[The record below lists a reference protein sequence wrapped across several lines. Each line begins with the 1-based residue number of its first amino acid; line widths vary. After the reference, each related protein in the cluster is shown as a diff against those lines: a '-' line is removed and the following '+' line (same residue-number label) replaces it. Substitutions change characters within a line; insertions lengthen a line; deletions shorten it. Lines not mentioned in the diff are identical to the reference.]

1 MIRFLFVAGSGKDSG
16 PSPRDPVC
24 PLAQW
29 PQHKHQTRPMQMD
42 RLTRGRWIRL
52 QRWQPAPLR
61 TRTTPLYQSVC
72 LQKQFQH
79 INSPLLWRPDVAMRA
94 DRCSYIP
101 SVDTPFVSLEGLRGV
116 FTRRWLFLWK
126 QVQFIG
132 ETSSRRGGTNMKIT
146 ESSECIDIE
155 NNDWES
161 EYLAGKLIEKQDAA
175 RAEEIKRLWSAF
187 LCCFAKDWVWI
198 SAYWRNWLMFT
209 QHTAHSTDLHTS

>member
-16 PSPRDPVC
+16 PSARDPAC
-24 PLAQW
+24 PLARW
-29 PQHKHQTRPMQMD
+29 PQHKHQRGPMQMD

-52 QRWQPAPLR
+52 QRRQPAPLR

-132 ETSSRRGGTNMKIT
+132 EKSSRGGGAT
-146 ESSECIDIE
+146 
-155 NNDWES
+155 W
-161 EYLAGKLIEKQDAA
+161 KLQKALNAVTLRTMTGSQNIWQA
-175 RAEEIKRLWSAF
+175 
-187 LCCFAKDWVWI
+187 
-198 SAYWRNWLMFT
+198 N
-209 QHTAHSTDLHTS
+209 